1 MWRNLSIGWKYGTAF
16 IATVMLFILAI
27 IFVFTELHRTQGDVK
42 QLEDR
47 GSTAIDVGELS
58 SLVRTKDIRIAD
70 YVREPRRN
78 YIQEFQ
84 DTQKEVDQLIA
95 EYEKHFDSKDMK
107 KELAAIKQDDKEVN
121 QIFLKQMVGNVSN
134 DDKIDDLRR
143 ETQALRSSLIS
154 NLDKLQ
160 ADVRRNMTDSM
171 TAASN
176 SMKLSILILVISSI
190 VAILAGAGIMLFVN
204 RLVKQ
209 NMRRLVNTADQIAAG
224 ELYHETFD
232 YDSKDEIGK
241 LSTSINHMKTSL
253 QELIQ
258 EVSGLASHVHR
269 QSNEL
274 KQSSHEVQEASEQV
288 ASTMEQLSSA
298 SEHQAEDASTLAEM
312 MEEWNEKILAAN
324 QAGMK
329 VSEDSQSALSLSN
342 EGKKLMDTSVHQMND
357 IHKVMELAVQKVRT
371 LDHQSGEISKLVKV
385 IQDIAEQ
392 TNLLALNAAIE
403 AARAGEHGKGFA
415 VVADEVR
422 KLAEQVAQS
431 VGEITSMVTTIQ
443 TESKSVSTSLQEGFD
458 KVEMG
463 TQQIETTGTTFQSIQ
478 ESIQYMVTGINRISD
493 NINDIEKN
501 SVTMNSSIDNVASS
515 SQEAAA
521 GVEQTTASVQQTNS
535 SMEQIALYA
544 QELADMSDRLDQ
556 LLRQFKL
563 TA

>member
-42 QLEDR
+42 QLQER
-47 GSTAIDVGELS
+47 GTTAVDVEELS

-134 DDKIDDLRR
+134 DDKIDSLRR

-160 ADVRRNMTDSM
+160 ADVKSNMAASM

-176 SMKLSILILVISSI
+176 GMKVSILILIVSSI
-190 VAILAGAGIMLFVN
+190 VAILAGVGIMLFVN

-224 ELYHETFD
+224 ELYHETFA

-241 LSTSINHMKTSL
+241 LSTSIHHMKTSL

-258 EVSGLASHVHR
+258 EVSGLASHVHK

-312 MEEWNEKILAAN
+312 MEAWNEKILAAN
-324 QAGMK
+324 QEGMK
-329 VSEDSQSALSLSN
+329 VSQDSESALSLSN

-443 TESKSVSTSLQEGFD
+443 TESKSVSTSLQDGFD

-478 ESIQYMVTGINRISD
+478 ESIQYMVTGVNRISD

-535 SMEQIALYA
+535 SMEQIAHYA